1 LTLKV
6 IHGDSDELRYTAPI
20 LRAREAGRQV
30 TPTDHDVDPVDG
42 DGRTGLNR
50 RQMIK
55 AAGIAGAAAWT
66 APMIIDSLSSPAAA
80 ATATP
85 GCYQIHYSVISN
97 SCSATP
103 TVASVGCTLT
113 GTTCG
118 TPAVSIPANTLAC
131 LSQTSPTPCGTS
143 STDAANA
150 ITFTVGAGCSCKIV
164 AAAGR
169 RTSGIGAECSVSAT
183 ITSANKVVV
192 FDGTGFQPQ
201 FAEWDSF
208 EIWLS
213 CG

>member
-1 LTLKV
+1 MDRADDHRLTV
-6 IHGDSDELRYTAPI
+6 G
-20 LRAREAGRQV
+20 
-30 TPTDHDVDPVDG
+30 
-42 DGRTGLNR
+42 
-50 RQMIK
+50 
-55 AAGIAGAAAWT
+55 
-66 APMIIDSLSSPAAA
+66 PAAA

-103 TVASVGCTLT
+103 TVASVDAPPSLGQRADS
-113 GTTCG
+113 GG
-118 TPAVSIPANTLAC
+118 GSDPSNTLAC

-143 STDAANA
+143 STDASNT

-169 RTSGIGAECSVSAT
+169 RTSLIGNQCDVTAT
-183 ITSANKVVV
+183 ISSANKVVAFV
-192 FDGTGFQPQ
+192 GTGPSPNL
-201 FAEWDSF
+201 ADWDSF

>member
-1 LTLKV
+1 M
-6 IHGDSDELRYTAPI
+6 
-20 LRAREAGRQV
+20 

-42 DGRTGLNR
+42 DGHTGLNR

-55 AAGIAGAAAWT
+55 AAGIVGAAAWT
-66 APMIIDSLSSPAAA
+66 APMIIDSLASPAAA

-103 TVASVGCTLT
+103 SVAGVGCTPLT

-118 TPAVSIPANTLAC
+118 TPAASIPANTLAC
-131 LSQTSPTPCGTS
+131 LSQTAPTPCGTD
-143 STDAANA
+143 STDASNA

-169 RTSGIGAECSVSAT
+169 RTSGIGAQCSVSAT
-183 ITSANKVVV
+183 INGTNKAVI
-192 FDGTGFQPQ
+192 FDGTGFLPQ